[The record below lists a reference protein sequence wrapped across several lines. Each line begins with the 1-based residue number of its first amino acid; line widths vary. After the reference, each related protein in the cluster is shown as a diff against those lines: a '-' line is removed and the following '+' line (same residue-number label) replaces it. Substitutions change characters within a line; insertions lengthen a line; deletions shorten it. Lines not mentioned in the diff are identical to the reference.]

1 MLSNSN
7 LGFGGPWNDV
17 LWTSTYS
24 GGDVKSSFALV
35 SDKYSDNVY
44 VSKQAFDSA
53 TWGTGRLLLTDSN
66 SPYAYNMN
74 QYVRTTDSPT
84 FSNLTITND
93 ITAVGGDI
101 KFTGSDSYIWMP
113 NNNSYSTGFYDPVSG
128 LVPIRIDGP
137 SDGIYIGNTMWLSY
151 NTANNNNYNENIR
164 LFPSGNGVS
173 VIAFRAGA
181 GTSAGSPDTSILG
194 YSDRLEMRRSD
205 TWEQRLYSGYVE
217 ARGSYRAPIFY
228 DSDDTAFYVNPR
240 SDSRMSGLRLD
251 GIDNQASGTDAILW
265 INKPNNNDWAMIV
278 TGDLEYGIDMRM
290 AGSHSYAYRALKA
303 GSEYYRVGT
312 DGVFHDSNMRAPIFY
327 DSADTGY
334 RFNGDGTSV
343 LNELTT
349 FGSINMRNNYNT
361 SQNLKLNLNDAS
373 AYGLVDFQ
381 LNGSHKGFFG
391 LGGSSQSFG
400 SYAAYAADGFSWN
413 HDGSGKMLVSARSS
427 RVIDLNTGAE
437 GSSNFATIRMSNQD
451 VFITP
456 DSQNGTFRSPTYYVS
471 NDTTYLWNSNRIV
484 VNQVT
489 FPYRE
494 WDYSWGAHGNGSG
507 TQSMSFRMWD
517 SYTQSG
523 APSSYGTL
531 IEYYGLGGHQHD
543 QYYFYQ
549 GEILHRYGWYGTTN
563 WQSGW
568 RAMLHAGNYGSYAI
582 PISGGINMTG
592 SFGLNDQ
599 RLYLRTNGDTNH
611 FIWNADDD
619 WEEMRFYTGTGFRV
633 QSSTGQVPATFTNS
647 GINASNVTIGGAQ
660 VWYSSGSWMGDLASY
675 GFTRRW
681 GLQFGAGAEFVI
693 LDRSGQGYTL
703 IDGSYYAYE
712 SGGFYSSNNS
722 SFGTLVGFNNG
733 GGVANFNGPL
743 RINTN
748 NNIYLD
754 YNYGQSVVGVY
765 TSTRYQ
771 GVFSMGDAYKPA
783 IDGSNPGNLYGLAWS
798 HPNAGGQAGFLND
811 HGLLVMNYGTTFAAI
826 SSRIW
831 ARDQMNAPIY
841 YDRDTGYYFDGN
853 GESNWQGLTL
863 RGKAQTGLTGKTNW
877 KRPDITGDSNYW
889 VGTMGWGTR
898 DLNEVMTWGSGF
910 IDTWSNPANQ
920 PSGTSHWVGVQ
931 TSHYTNAYNSMY
943 GWQMVGGPISNLRF
957 RNSWPSA
964 SGWTTIAM
972 HDRNDGSGGALY
984 AGIYYDSNDTSRYCD
999 PNGFSYFSQTGLVL
1013 EVVKIGTGPNSR
1025 AFMAANNQGD
1035 NSWGIVGEFR
1045 VNGGPGGDRPSILFS
1060 SGFNSNTWSCG
1071 YGYADDSYFRIN
1083 HDHGHRN
1090 QSWGTTD
1097 FYIDRGG
1104 NSYSNGSSRA
1114 PIFYDQNNTAY
1125 YTDPTGYSQMSSGE
1139 FNNYMRAARIDFI
1152 GVGGN
1157 SGQGTN
1163 AYNIFQEGGGW
1174 GYPYPD
1180 LRIAYH
1186 TGLKLGANGPSYEGV
1201 RVYSDYDMSGIL
1213 IQLSG
1218 PSNYSFWHTW
1228 QRLEGY
1234 HGIYSGINSAHIYPN
1249 NSTYGQWRIDGSR
1262 NGYGGIL
1269 IDVGN
1274 TPVLMF
1280 DGGGNG
1286 GIYYQSGRWMFYHYF
1301 PYNCVGVNTSA
1312 TSPSYGMYVSRGIYA
1327 TENIVA
1333 YSDRR
1338 AKENIVTIDSGLD
1351 RVLQMRGVFYNRI
1364 DDKTKKRQIGV
1375 IAQEVEEVLPEAVTY
1390 CDVNDEYGV
1399 AYGNLTGLLIEAVK
1413 DQNKI
1418 IEKQSKEIEELKEI
1432 LNKLILNIKG

>member
-1 MLSNSN
+1 VAGENN
-7 LGFGGPWNDV
+7 GF
-17 LWTSTYS
+17 
-24 GGDVKSSFALV
+24 
-35 SDKYSDNVY
+35 
-44 VSKQAFDSA
+44 
-53 TWGTGRLLLTDSN
+53 
-66 SPYAYNMN
+66 
-74 QYVRTTDSPT
+74 
-84 FSNLTITND
+84 FS
-93 ITAVGGDI
+93 
-101 KFTGSDSYIWMP
+101 
-113 NNNSYSTGFYDPVSG
+113 
-128 LVPIRIDGP
+128 
-137 SDGIYIGNTMWLSY
+137 
-151 NTANNNNYNENIR
+151 
-164 LFPSGNGVS
+164 
-173 VIAFRAGA
+173 
-181 GTSAGSPDTSILG
+181 
-194 YSDRLEMRRSD
+194 
-205 TWEQRLYSGYVE
+205 
-217 ARGSYRAPIFY
+217 
-228 DSDDTAFYVNPR
+228 
-240 SDSRMSGLRLD
+240 
-251 GIDNQASGTDAILW
+251 
-265 INKPNNNDWAMIV
+265 
-278 TGDLEYGIDMRM
+278 
-290 AGSHSYAYRALKA
+290 
-303 GSEYYRVGT
+303 
-312 DGVFHDSNMRAPIFY
+312 
-327 DSADTGY
+327 
-334 RFNGDGTSV
+334 
-343 LNELTT
+343 
-349 FGSINMRNNYNT
+349 
-361 SQNLKLNLNDAS
+361 
-373 AYGLVDFQ
+373 
-381 LNGSHKGFFG
+381 LNGSNQWT
-391 LGGSSQSFG
+391 SRV
-400 SYAAYAADGFSWN
+400 GFS
-413 HDGSGKMLVSARSS
+413 
-427 RVIDLNTGAE
+427 
-437 GSSNFATIRMSNQD
+437 
-451 VFITP
+451 
-456 DSQNGTFRSPTYYVS
+456 
-471 NDTTYLWNSNRIV
+471 NS
-484 VNQVT
+484 
-489 FPYRE
+489 
-494 WDYSWGAHGNGSG
+494 
-507 TQSMSFRMWD
+507 
-517 SYTQSG
+517 
-523 APSSYGTL
+523 
-531 IEYYGLGGHQHD
+531 
-543 QYYFYQ
+543 
-549 GEILHRYGWYGTTN
+549 
-563 WQSGW
+563 
-568 RAMLHAGNYGSYAI
+568 
-582 PISGGINMTG
+582 
-592 SFGLNDQ
+592 
-599 RLYLRTNGDTNH
+599 
-611 FIWNADDD
+611 
-619 WEEMRFYTGTGFRV
+619 
-633 QSSTGQVPATFTNS
+633 
-647 GINASNVTIGGAQ
+647 
-660 VWYSSGSWMGDLASY
+660 
-675 GFTRRW
+675 
-681 GLQFGAGAEFVI
+681 
-693 LDRSGQGYTL
+693 
-703 IDGSYYAYE
+703 
-712 SGGFYSSNNS
+712 
-722 SFGTLVGFNNG
+722 G
-733 GGVANFNGPL
+733 GGVANFNAPI

-863 RGKAQTGLTGKTNW
+863 RGKAQIGETGKTNW

-889 VGTMGWGTR
+889 TGIMGWGTR
-898 DLNEVMTWGSGF
+898 DFNEVMTWGSGF
-910 IDTWSNPANQ
+910 IDTWSNPSNQ

-931 TSHYTNAYNSMY
+931 AHHYTNAYNSAY
-943 GWQMVGGPISNLRF
+943 GWQLVGGPISNLRF
-957 RNSWPSA
+957 RQSWPNA
-964 SGWTTIAM
+964 GGWTTVAM

-1013 EVVKIGTGPNSR
+1013 EVVKVGTGPNSR

-1060 SGFNSNTWSCG
+1060 SGFNSSTWSCG
-1071 YGYADDSYFRIN
+1071 YGYADDGYFRIN

-1139 FNNYMRAARIDFI
+1139 FNNYCRAARYAFI
-1152 GVGGN
+1152 GTGGN

-1163 AYNIFQEGGGW
+1163 AYEIFQEGGGW

-1186 TGLKLGANGPSYEGV
+1186 TGIKLGANGPSYEGV
-1201 RVYSDYDMSGIL
+1201 RLYSDYDMSGIL

-1228 QRLEGY
+1228 QRLEGH

-1301 PYNCVGVNTSA
+1301 PYNCVGVNTSS

-1351 RVLQMRGVFYNRI
+1351 RVLKMRGVFYNRI

-1418 IEKQSKEIEELKEI
+1418 IEKQSDEIRELKEI
-1432 LNKLILNIKG
+1432 LNNLILNIKG

>member
-1 MLSNSN
+1 MYVAGNVVLS
-7 LGFGGPWNDV
+7 GTIDTGQGA
-17 LWTSTYS
+17 TE
-24 GGDVKSSFALV
+24 
-35 SDKYSDNVY
+35 VY
-44 VSKQAFDSA
+44 
-53 TWGTGRLLLTDSN
+53 L
-66 SPYAYNMN
+66 MN
-74 QYVRTTDSPT
+74 QNVRTTDAVT
-84 FSNLTITND
+84 FATVDTGQGANELYAMNQNVRTTDAVTFATVDTGQGATEVHLMNQNLRTTDNVTFNQVTSTLIGNATTATTALYLNVQDTRASVTTPQTQNANQGVRFDFKQNSTNGLSDGGTYNGVMYFRKYGSSTDWSGGGANELGFTDNGNMWLRYGSSTTWGAWKRIMDTTSYSFAANMNQNVRTTDNVVFNQIIANSGGNGGAFYLGDTNAGMYRDNTYDVVLLQNNSSGNILHLAGAGDVRVSIDSNNNQ
-93 ITAVGGDI
+93 
-101 KFTGSDSYIWMP
+101 SDSKFVVG
-113 NNNSYSTGFYDPVSG
+113 NNAIKSTNELFYVNESG
-128 LVPIRIDGP
+128 YGYFASNVTATGNLHTNRNRVAFSSTPTDANH
-137 SDGIYIGNTMWLSY
+137 SIY
-151 NTANNNNYNENIR
+151 NNYNNIDGEGGWDGMKMNVYNGLRIRTGNASGAVPTQIVDINASNVSISVPLYFTNYLYGNSKQALDTTDAWLR
-164 LFPSGNGVS
+164 LNQANQFSNG
-173 VIAFRAGA
+173 
-181 GTSAGSPDTSILG
+181 TYTPYL
-194 YSDRLEMRRSD
+194 LRSD
-205 TWEQRLYSGYVE
+205 GGLQSY
-217 ARGSYRAPIFY
+217 GSTI
-228 DSDDTAFYVNPR
+228 
-240 SDSRMSGLRLD
+240 
-251 GIDNQASGTDAILW
+251 I
-265 INKPNNNDWAMIV
+265 
-278 TGDLEYGIDMRM
+278 
-290 AGSHSYAYRALKA
+290 
-303 GSEYYRVGT
+303 
-312 DGVFHDSNMRAPIFY
+312 
-327 DSADTGY
+327 
-334 RFNGDGTSV
+334 
-343 LNELTT
+343 
-349 FGSINMRNNYNT
+349 RNNYST
-361 SQNLKLNLNDAS
+361 SSNLKLDLNDAS

-517 SYTQSG
+517 SYTQGG

-619 WEEMRFYTGTGFRV
+619 WEELRFYTGTGFRV

-660 VWYSSGSWMGDLASY
+660 VWYNSGGWMGDLASY

-693 LDRSGQGYTL
+693 MDRSGQGYTL

-722 SFGTLVGFNNG
+722 SYGTLVGFNNG

-783 IDGSNPGNLYGLAWS
+783 IDGSNPGNLYGIAWS
-798 HPNAGGQAGFLND
+798 HPNAGGQASYLND
-811 HGLLVMNYGTTFAAI
+811 HGALIMNYGTTFAAI

-889 VGTMGWGTR
+889 VGSMGWGTR

-910 IDTWSNPANQ
+910 FDTWSNPANQ

-943 GWQMVGGPISNLRF
+943 GWQMCGGPISNLRF

-1013 EVVKIGTGPNSR
+1013 EVVKTDIPDIYKLYAIFDINGVLKKQKIGISYINSY
-1025 AFMAANNQGD
+1025 D
-1035 NSWGIVGEFR
+1035 NSIRCKKIFKDTLSKNMVCR
-1045 VNGGPGGDRPSILFS
+1045 
-1060 SGFNSNTWSCG
+1060 FNSYLKKWVIENETMEPLSI
-1071 YGYADDSYFRIN
+1071 IN
-1083 HDHGHRN
+1083 KH
-1090 QSWGTTD
+1090 
-1097 FYIDRGG
+1097 
-1104 NSYSNGSSRA
+1104 
-1114 PIFYDQNNTAY
+1114 
-1125 YTDPTGYSQMSSGE
+1125 
-1139 FNNYMRAARIDFI
+1139 
-1152 GVGGN
+1152 
-1157 SGQGTN
+1157 
-1163 AYNIFQEGGGW
+1163 YNLKIMETIT
-1174 GYPYPD
+1174 PY
-1180 LRIAYH
+1180 L
-1186 TGLKLGANGPSYEGV
+1186 
-1201 RVYSDYDMSGIL
+1201 
-1213 IQLSG
+1213 
-1218 PSNYSFWHTW
+1218 
-1228 QRLEGY
+1228 
-1234 HGIYSGINSAHIYPN
+1234 
-1249 NSTYGQWRIDGSR
+1249 
-1262 NGYGGIL
+1262 
-1269 IDVGN
+1269 
-1274 TPVLMF
+1274 
-1280 DGGGNG
+1280 
-1286 GIYYQSGRWMFYHYF
+1286 
-1301 PYNCVGVNTSA
+1301 VN
-1312 TSPSYGMYVSRGIYA
+1312 
-1327 TENIVA
+1327 
-1333 YSDRR
+1333 
-1338 AKENIVTIDSGLD
+1338 
-1351 RVLQMRGVFYNRI
+1351 
-1364 DDKTKKRQIGV
+1364 
-1375 IAQEVEEVLPEAVTY
+1375 
-1390 CDVNDEYGV
+1390 
-1399 AYGNLTGLLIEAVK
+1399 
-1413 DQNKI
+1413 
-1418 IEKQSKEIEELKEI
+1418 
-1432 LNKLILNIKG
+1432 